1 MKSYIHNSESS
12 QKRLDQNIRKKHLNL
27 FHLTLLEGLFT
38 NFHIG
43 GSRNRRVS
51 AQRETVA
58 ALNDFT
64 VLRSGPIV
72 LLVLLVIHFGPIREP
87 LIRP

>member
-51 AQRETVA
+51 AQRNCGCSERFYSVT
-58 ALNDFT
+58 D
-64 VLRSGPIV
+64 RSDRAVGVTGDSFWTDP
-72 LLVLLVIHFGPIREP
+72 
-87 LIRP
+87 